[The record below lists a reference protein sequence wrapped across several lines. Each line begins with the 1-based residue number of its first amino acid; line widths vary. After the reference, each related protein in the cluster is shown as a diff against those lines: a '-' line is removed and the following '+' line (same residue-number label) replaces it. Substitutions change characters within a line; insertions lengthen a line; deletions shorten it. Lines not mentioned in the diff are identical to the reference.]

1 MPSKIESSDLLH
13 HGLTASH
20 FGFSAKN
27 VDELGAT
34 EYTLVTIAV
43 DTSSS
48 VSGFDTEMEKC
59 LKSIIEACRK
69 SPRADNLMVRILSF
83 DSRLEEIHGFKLL
96 QDCHPSDYD
105 DCLDVGGLTALCDAT
120 VNAAEALN
128 TYGQKLIDNDFDTNG
143 ILIVITDG
151 DDNNSTNT
159 QKQAQ
164 KIIQD
169 INKAESLESLVSIL
183 VAVNVDDQHMAACLQ
198 EFEKRVGFTQ
208 YVELD
213 NASANTLAKLAKF
226 VSKSISSQSQA
237 LGSGGPSKPQSL
249 EF

>member
-1 MPSKIESSDLLH
+1 MTTQSSDMLQH
-13 HGLTASH
+13 SLTTSH

-43 DTSSS
+43 DISSS
-48 VSGFDTEMEKC
+48 VSAFEREMEKC
-59 LKSIIEACRK
+59 LKAIVEACRK
-69 SPRADNLMVRILSF
+69 SPRADNLMIRILKFGS
-83 DSRLEEIHGFKLL
+83 DLDELHGFKLL
-96 QDCHPSDYD
+96 QECHPG
-105 DCLDVGGLTALCDAT
+105 CLGVGGTTALCDAT
-120 VNAAEALN
+120 VNATEALGA
-128 TYGQKLIDNDFDTNG
+128 YGQKLVDGDFDTNG

-159 QKQAQ
+159 TKQAEQ
-164 KIIQD
+164 AIQA
-169 INKAESLESLVSIL
+169 INQAESLESLVTIL
-183 VAVNVDDQHMAACLQ
+183 VAVNVSDPHMSQRLKQ
-198 EFEKRVGFTQ
+198 FNDGVGFMQ

-213 NASANTLAKLAKF
+213 NASATTLAKLAKF

-237 LGSGGPSKPQSL
+237 LGTGGPSQPQSL